1 MRRTLQTAIP
11 EKWSS
16 ALAAV
21 PESGMGFHLV
31 DVVLKDGRRYRRVP
45 VYNLA
50 VMELPRTAGLLV
62 ADDIATLTPTKMR
75 NRH

>member
-1 MRRTLQTAIP
+1 MRRTIQTAVP
-11 EKWSS
+11 PRWSA

-50 VMELPRTAGLLV
+50 VMELPDTAGPLR
-62 ADDIATLTPTKMR
+62 ADDIADLFPSGPQK
-75 NRH
+75 HH